1 MARRTTTITLVFLF
15 TLLLVLAFT
24 PMALASSWSDV
35 PDSALASY
43 GVTDGQVRAIAG
55 GYDDGTFRP
64 WQNITRAQF
73 VKMANATFGLAPL
86 TPASATFTDVP
97 PSHFYWKEIEAASAA
112 GLVNGVGGGLFAPER
127 NLSREQAIAIIAR
140 RVASEANFD
149 LGSLSE
155 AEISVTLGAFADGP
169 LVSTPLRDE
178 MAYALT
184 KGITKGNAQGNLAPQ
199 SQISRLAAA
208 VLLVRAG
215 DGAPAP
221 AVPTVT
227 GLSPA
232 DGLVEGGTGITITGT
247 GFTGATGVSFGG
259 TAATA
264 YTVVSDTQ
272 MIVVAPATSL
282 AAGKPSKTVDVRVVN
297 TAGTSNNTAAD
308 DYVYYTLTVV
318 NGSNV
323 QTYSLSDLREREPV
337 SGYWGAHRE
346 PEVVNHYIGTSLF
359 DLLGDVGGIPEGK
372 GLRITASDGFTVDY
386 EAERLAAMGDGTYQ
400 MWDYGASLDTW
411 SDDIETTG
419 SVTPVVAYQ
428 MDGSALPA
436 GIGPIRVVLLQ
447 DNERMVTEGKYSPRL
462 VTRIEVR

>member
-178 MAYALT
+178 MAYALI
-184 KGITKGNAQGNLAPQ
+184 KGITKGNAQGNLAYQ

-215 DGAPAP
+215 
-221 AVPTVT
+221 
-227 GLSPA
+227 
-232 DGLVEGGTGITITGT
+232 GGTTPTLETPTITT
-247 GFTGATGVSFGG
+247 W
-259 TAATA
+259 
-264 YTVVSDTQ
+264 
-272 MIVVAPATSL
+272 P
-282 AAGKPSKTVDVRVVN
+282 
-297 TAGTSNNTAAD
+297 
-308 DYVYYTLTVV
+308 
-318 NGSNV
+318 
-323 QTYSLSDLREREPV
+323 
-337 SGYWGAHRE
+337 
-346 PEVVNHYIGTSLF
+346 
-359 DLLGDVGGIPEGK
+359 
-372 GLRITASDGFTVDY
+372 TASAITLF
-386 EAERLAAMGDGTYQ
+386 R
-400 MWDYGASLDTW
+400 
-411 SDDIETTG
+411 
-419 SVTPVVAYQ
+419 
-428 MDGSALPA
+428 
-436 GIGPIRVVLLQ
+436 
-447 DNERMVTEGKYSPRL
+447 
-462 VTRIEVR
+462 